1 MNRLQFVLCLVAAT
15 TARADLS
22 DVKWT
27 DMITLSGR
35 LESDLRFVVDNY
47 RGEKQGEG
55 YTFNIN
61 RNDVIIH
68 AEIKPLDSIIG
79 VVDARFRFY
88 GFNEAQNLP
97 ALADRNKV
105 DPYSFQLDQAYIAT
119 RGLPFSWLDIKAGR
133 MQQTWGSATVFNQV
147 DFINSRDF
155 YDPMDYTRKVPNEMV
170 EIDVYPTSWLT
181 LKAVWVPVFKPAM
194 LPPSTSLAFGVSSD
208 SRGCVSG
215 FPAPPL
221 DPSQNKDLAATF
233 GFGSAN
239 SNLACSLN
247 FATPQVN
254 LFMPKNTFAESQVAL
269 RAEFAFDNLA
279 VNATYYRGRFG
290 FPVAYN
296 AVATT
301 NLNSVDPSRIDV
313 AYTAEVLY
321 PRMQV
326 AGIDF
331 AYSADWMANIG
342 LTGELAVIFPEQVNF
357 GLRAYGPDGSKQYE
371 ASGVNVAAKPFVKA
385 TVGLDYTFTKWLY
398 ANVMYLRGFF
408 DEFNDRYGIHN
419 YVVAAAEFKFRN
431 DSLAL
436 RLSAIVNVDDKS
448 SVGNPQLTWVI
459 APGLEALAGAYI
471 FGGSPIPTD
480 PFDYGARSKFG
491 QKAAGRSFAY
501 LKMRMTF

>member
-1 MNRLQFVLCLVAAT
+1 MNRLQFVLCLVVAT

-22 DVKWT
+22 DLKWT

-47 RGEKQGEG
+47 RGAQPGEG

-61 RNDVIIH
+61 RNDVITHI
-68 AEIKPLDSIIG
+68 EIKPIDSVIG
-79 VVDARFRFY
+79 VIDARFRFY
-88 GFNEAQNLP
+88 GFNEANNLP

-170 EIDVYPTSWLT
+170 EVDLYPTSWLT
-181 LKAVWVPVFKPAM
+181 LKAVWVPVFKPGM
-194 LPPSTSLAFGVSSD
+194 LPPSTALAFGVGHD
-208 SRGCVSG
+208 SRGCLTS

-221 DPSQNKDLAATF
+221 DPAQNQGLAAVF
-233 GFGSAN
+233 
-239 SNLACSLN
+239 SNVDPCSLN

-254 LFMPKNTFAESQVAL
+254 LYMPRNTFTESQIAL
-269 RAEFAFDNLA
+269 RAELAFDNLA

-301 NLNSVDPSRIDV
+301 NFNEKNPSKIDV
-313 AYTAEVLY
+313 AYTAEVIY

-326 AGIDF
+326 AGLDF
-331 AYSADWMANIG
+331 TYSADWMLNIG
-342 LTGELAVIFPEQVNF
+342 LSGEIALIFPEQINF
-357 GLRAYGPDGSKQYE
+357 GLRAYGPDGSKAYE

-408 DEFNDRYGIHN
+408 DEFNDRYGVHN
-419 YVVAAAEFKFRN
+419 YVVAAAELKFRN
-431 DSLAL
+431 DSLML
-436 RLSAIVNVDDKS
+436 RLSGILNVDDLS
-448 SVGNPQLTWVI
+448 NVANPQLTWVI

-471 FGGSPIPTD
+471 FGGSPTPRD
-480 PFDYGARSKFG
+480 PFDYAARSKFG
-491 QKAAGRSFAY
+491 QRAVGRSFAY